1 MRHLPGE
8 VLLTSPRVG
17 WSHICV
23 CRSPRIPHLT
33 IAALQEERAVLFC
46 SEDRAV
52 ICRQCDL
59 MIHTA
64 NEFTAKHHR

>member
-1 MRHLPGE
+1 MRYLPGE
-8 VLLTSPRVG
+8 VLLARPRGG
-17 WSHICV
+17 WIHISSHC
-23 CRSPRIPHLT
+23 IPLLA

>member
-8 VLLTSPRVG
+8 ALLARPGVG
-17 WSHICV
+17 WNHTAVSH
-23 CRSPRIPHLT
+23 SHYIPLSA